1 MSWYAATVTAN
12 AADLPVTVATVK
24 ERCGI
29 DTAHDDAILQMM
41 IQEVIAVVEQTCN
54 LSVTPKTLVA
64 QCDSWADLERLPDG
78 PVKPGSKPIITY
90 TSPDGGEIVLDPALY
105 RLKSDGLTLG
115 LVPIRSWP
123 QAHRGAPVTV
133 TYEVGFVE
141 LPFDLRLGI
150 IMRVAEIYGKPES
163 SAADVVTDFDRL
175 LVNWRRGA

>member
-1 MSWYAATVTAN
+1 MSWSAATVTVS

-41 IQEVIAVVEQTCN
+41 IEEVVAVVEQTCN
-54 LSVTPKTLVA
+54 LSVSQKTLVA
-64 QCDSWADLERLPDG
+64 QCDGWADLERLPDG

-90 TSPDGGEIVLDPALY
+90 TLPDGEEAVLDPATY
-105 RLKSDGLTLG
+105 RLKSDGLNAR
-115 LVPIRSWP
+115 LVPLTSWP
-123 QAHRGAPVTV
+123 QAHRGAPVTI
-133 TYEVGFVE
+133 TYEVGFAE

-150 IMRVAEIYGKPES
+150 IMRVAEIYGSPES
-163 SAADVVTDFDRL
+163 RVADAVTDFDRL